1 MTSINLNFDPSDS
14 SACHVERGSV
24 ENLSRWQPSADSSL
38 AARTTTRVGGPA
50 KKLVVARSSE
60 EIVDAVKAADEA
72 GEPLLVLSGGSN
84 MLVSDEGFDG
94 TVVQVASRGVT
105 FDQSDC
111 GGAMVRVAAG
121 EVWDNFVEFTITQ
134 GWVGLEALSGI
145 PGLVGATPI
154 QNVGAYGQEVATT
167 IARVRTWDRQAG
179 EQRTFTFDQCGFGY
193 RDSMFKRS
201 LAEMGEGAVT
211 GRYVVL
217 EVWFQ
222 FELGSMSTPIA
233 YKQLAEALGVEI
245 GQRADAREVREAV
258 LKLRASKGMVLD
270 EADHD
275 TWSTGSFFTNPIL
288 CAKDAA
294 KLPDEAPKFEQA
306 DGSVKSSA
314 AWLIDHAGF
323 KRGYPGEGAATL
335 STKHVLALTNRGGA
349 SATELVELA
358 TKVRDGVE
366 ETYGVKLVPEP
377 VLVGLKLG

>member
-14 SACHVERGSV
+14 SGCHVERGSV

-145 PGLVGATPI
+145 PGLIGATPI
-154 QNVGAYGQEVATT
+154 QNVGA
-167 IARVRTWDRQAG
+167 
-179 EQRTFTFDQCGFGY
+179 
-193 RDSMFKRS
+193 
-201 LAEMGEGAVT
+201 
-211 GRYVVL
+211 
-217 EVWFQ
+217 
-222 FELGSMSTPIA
+222 
-233 YKQLAEALGVEI
+233 
-245 GQRADAREVREAV
+245 
-258 LKLRASKGMVLD
+258 
-270 EADHD
+270 
-275 TWSTGSFFTNPIL
+275 
-288 CAKDAA
+288 
-294 KLPDEAPKFEQA
+294 
-306 DGSVKSSA
+306 
-314 AWLIDHAGF
+314 
-323 KRGYPGEGAATL
+323 
-335 STKHVLALTNRGGA
+335 
-349 SATELVELA
+349 
-358 TKVRDGVE
+358 
-366 ETYGVKLVPEP
+366 
-377 VLVGLKLG
+377 